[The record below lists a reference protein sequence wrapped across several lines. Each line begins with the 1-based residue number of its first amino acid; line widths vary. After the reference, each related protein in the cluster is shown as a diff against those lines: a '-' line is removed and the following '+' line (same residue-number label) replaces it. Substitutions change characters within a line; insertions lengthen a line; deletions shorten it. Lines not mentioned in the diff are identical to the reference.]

1 MLAFHGYCGV
11 VFACSEESTLII
23 TFSITGRVYSMLS
36 LYVYF
41 ETLSACSRE
50 STLITDQIAGIVYCF
65 YHALV
70 HVYFGPIFPCKESTH
85 FILTITEN
93 KVNGSKLKD
102 NFPPYVFWQ
111 PFCLQ
116 WLNYTDHIYW
126 TFNDLP
132 LSVCTRKDCFR
143 APAHL
148 DYLNLDIPKAM
159 VSKIRCMYR
168 CPYHRGKD
176 EQVLFFVCLYLCSA
190 DFVNNKIVQWCI
202 EQFKII
208 V

>member
-70 HVYFGPIFPCKESTH
+70 HVYRRIV
-85 FILTITEN
+85 ILTA
-93 KVNGSKLKD
+93 
-102 NFPPYVFWQ
+102 PPKQRRHSTTTHQLREVTTVRSQ
-111 PFCLQ
+111 Q
-116 WLNYTDHIYW
+116 
-126 TFNDLP
+126 FN
-132 LSVCTRKDCFR
+132 C
-143 APAHL
+143 
-148 DYLNLDIPKAM
+148 
-159 VSKIRCMYR
+159 
-168 CPYHRGKD
+168 
-176 EQVLFFVCLYLCSA
+176 
-190 DFVNNKIVQWCI
+190 
-202 EQFKII
+202 
-208 V
+208 

>member
-1 MLAFHGYCGV
+1 MLAFHGYCGA
-11 VFACSEESTLII
+11 VFACSEEST
-23 TFSITGRVYSMLS
+23 ITGRVYTMLS

-102 NFPPYVFWQ
+102 SFPPYVFWQ

-148 DYLNLDIPKAM
+148 DCLNLDIPKAM

-176 EQVLFFVCLYLCSA
+176 EQVLFLYVYIYVWLIFLTTK
-190 DFVNNKIVQWCI
+190 FVNGALNSLKL
-202 EQFKII
+202 
-208 V
+208 